1 MNMDILEN
9 LLEGEKGFRKKQIIK
24 AVFNECIENFDE
36 ATSLPKELREKL
48 KKKFPLT
55 IEHSLF
61 ISDEGKSVKALITL
75 DDGQKIESVLM
86 RHKDRNTVCV
96 SSQVGCAMGC
106 AFCATGKLGLT
117 RNLSV
122 YEILGQIL
130 LFQRLLK
137 KENERVSSVVFMGM
151 GEPLLNYDN
160 ILSAVRLINDK
171 EYFNIGIRHISI
183 STCGIVSGI
192 KKLAN
197 ENLQI
202 NLALS
207 LHFADELKRNEFMP
221 INRANHLSDTMAAIK
236 EFIQKTGR
244 KIMIEYLMLKG
255 INDGVD
261 DANKL
266 FELLTDFET
275 VKATGKNKAP
285 HYFVNIIAYN
295 PTGGF
300 KGSDKKAIKA
310 FKEILKNKGIDTVER
325 FRFGREING
334 ACGQLALN
342 NVCIK

>member
-1 MNMDILEN
+1 MEKLET
-9 LLEGEKGFRKKQIIK
+9 LLKDEKSFRKKQIIK
-24 AVFNECIENFDE
+24 AVFNEFIENFDD
-36 ATSLPKELREKL
+36 ATNLPKDLREKL
-48 KKKFPLT
+48 KKEFPLK
-55 IEHSLF
+55 IEHKLF
-61 ISDEGKSVKALITL
+61 ISDEGKSIKALITL
-75 DDGQKIESVLM
+75 EDGQKIESVLM

-117 RNLSV
+117 RNLNV

-151 GEPLLNYDN
+151 GEPLLNYEN
-160 ILSAVRLINDK
+160 VLSAVRLINDK

-183 STCGIVSGI
+183 STCGIISGI
-192 KKLAN
+192 KKLAK
-197 ENLQI
+197 ENMQI

-207 LHFADELKRNEFMP
+207 LHFSDERKRIEFMP
-221 INRANHLSDTMAAIK
+221 IERANHLTDTMSVIK

-255 INDGVD
+255 INDSEK
-261 DANKL
+261 DAQKL
-266 FELLTDFET
+266 ADLLINFET
-275 VKATGKNKAP
+275 EKAHGKNKAP

-300 KGSDKKAIKA
+300 KSSDKKSIND
-310 FKEILKNKGIDTVER
+310 FKNILTEKGIDVVER
-325 FRFGREING
+325 FRFGREISG